1 MATSNSKPKAGDLR
15 HRIVVGRTATTTNE
29 NGYPVETDT
38 IVCNVWSSARDAGYR
53 EFFEAAAG
61 NLEDVTNFAIR
72 YLPGIE
78 PGMWVEF
85 KGQRREIVQVNGF
98 DHLRDFLLLKTARR
112 KAVSG

>member
-1 MATSNSKPKAGDLR
+1 M
-15 HRIVVGRTATTTNE
+15 ATTTNE

-38 IVCNVWSSARDAGYR
+38 VVCNVWASARDVGYR
-53 EFFEAAAG
+53 EFFEAASG
-61 NLEDVTNFAIR
+61 NLEDVVNFAIR
-72 YLPGIE
+72 YRPDIE

-85 KGQRREIVQVNGF
+85 EGERREIVQVNGY

>member
-1 MATSNSKPKAGDLR
+1 MTAISKPKAGDLR
-15 HRIVVGRTATTTNE
+15 QRITVGRTATTANE

-38 IVCNVWSSARDAGYR
+38 IICHVWASARDAGYR

-61 NLEDVTNFAIR
+61 NLEDVVNFAIR
-72 YLPGIE
+72 YHPDIE

-85 KGQRREIVQVNGF
+85 EGQRREIVQVNGF
-98 DHLRDFLLLKTARR
+98 DRLRDFLLLKAARR

>member
-1 MATSNSKPKAGDLR
+1 MATTTKPKTGDLR
-15 HRIVVGRTATTTNE
+15 HRLAIGQTATTTND
-29 NGYPVETDT
+29 NGYPVETD
-38 IVCNVWSSARDAGYR
+38 IVVCRVWASARDAGFR

-61 NLEDVTNFAIR
+61 NLEDVVNFAIR
-72 YLPGIE
+72 HRSDIE

-85 KGQRREIVQVNGF
+85 EGQRREIVQVNGY